1 MSRLEN
7 ARHDRAVALRLRM
20 NWCAGHDRTLNGEK
34 RTHADPLLLS
44 SGMADA
50 WIVQSK
56 HQLGSMLRDRLAYAA
71 QLEAH
76 KAVNEG
82 GRWVR
87 TGTRLTA
94 TWPRYSD
101 LPWIRDREVF
111 RWEWAR

>member
-76 KAVNEG
+76 KACASPASSST
-82 GRWVR
+82 R
-87 TGTRLTA
+87 TTHPSRRLVSA
-94 TWPRYSD
+94 P
-101 LPWIRDREVF
+101 F
-111 RWEWAR
+111 NQA

>member
-1 MSRLEN
+1 
-7 ARHDRAVALRLRM
+7 M

-87 TGTRLTA
+87 IGDRLTV
-94 TWPRYSD
+94 T
-101 LPWIRDREVF
+101 WIRYFDVPAMRTRAAY
-111 RWEWAR
+111 RWVWAHNAIQSGLSL